1 MNVHK
6 LAPVLAAVLLATVSL
21 AAQTQES
28 QSMKLL
34 RLKSAQLSL
43 ELKKADFDRYL
54 KLKEDGLTSEADFA
68 QRQTAYLQAQV
79 DYQQALINFM
89 GSEARISVASA
100 VKFQDRSGKKFV
112 RVSLRYMSKELKE
125 LANLK
130 ISAEDLFP
138 LDFMKELKD
147 VYVSL
152 LSEGKV
158 ISDPYEK
165 TIASLPI
172 ETEREVTFQLLK
184 DVENLDISVSYSG
197 KTETTSVFLQ
207 KGISANM
214 VTVNSAQF
222 SQEADLESTA
232 TYDLSLEKFSGEAN
246 VFKLEAVNLPTQ
258 ITYEF
263 SDPTSSAR
271 LSQIKFSEGV
281 TSLKLQLKLYLPKN
295 PDERVVLDKP
305 LEFFVVALD
314 NDQTLKF
321 REVES
326 AAGAAGIGLKEI
338 EVLKAGSVKLE
349 LIPRGVPKV
358 EVQAVNLYHEIK
370 AGDNISMDVT
380 IRNTGTRKLDNVR
393 VFCDL
398 PLNWRVEIKPDLIP
412 TLEQNKDEVVS
423 INFLPPAGVSV
434 GDYEPKIRTDAVADN
449 RRVESEDK
457 IVRIHISSKANVLG
471 IGALIAMLLI
481 PLGMYVNQ
489 LDYARKKIAELQ
501 AKDPTV
507 DWWNTAVDMSDR
519 PRFEY
524 REEALGGRVQ
534 AALPTFLLLLG
545 YGLVFFVL
553 AYISF
558 LKYDVR

>member
-1 MNVHK
+1 MKAHK
-6 LAPVLAAVLLATVSL
+6 LVLVLAAVLLVVLSL
-21 AAQTQES
+21 PAQTQDS

-43 ELKKADFDRYL
+43 ELKKADFNRYL

-79 DYQQALINFM
+79 DYQQALISFM

-100 VKFQDRSGKKFV
+100 VKFQDGSGKKFV
-112 RVSLRYMSKELKE
+112 RVSLRYASKELKE

-138 LDFMKELKD
+138 LDFMKEIKD

-152 LSEGKV
+152 LTEGKI

-165 TIASLPI
+165 SIASMPI
-172 ETEREVTFQLLK
+172 EAERDVTFQLLK
-184 DVENLDISVSYSG
+184 DVENLDVSISYSG
-197 KTETTSVFLQ
+197 KTEKTSVYLQ
-207 KGISANM
+207 KGVSANI

-246 VFKLEAVNLPTQ
+246 VFKLEAVDLPQQ

-263 SDPTSSAR
+263 SDPTTSAR
-271 LSQIKFSEGV
+271 LSQIKFSEGI

-295 PDERVVLDKP
+295 PDDRVVLDKP
-305 LEFFVVALD
+305 LEFFVLALD
-314 NDQTLKF
+314 NDQTLKL
-321 REVES
+321 RALET
-326 AAGAAGIGLKEI
+326 AGVGIGPKEI
-338 EVLKAGSVKLE
+338 EGLKAGSVKLE

-370 AGDNISMDVT
+370 VGDAISMDVT
-380 IRNTGTRKLDNVR
+380 IRNTGTRKLNNIR
-393 VFCDL
+393 VYCDL
-398 PLNWRVEIKPDLIP
+398 PLNWRVEIKPDLLP

-423 INFLPPAGVSV
+423 IKFLPPTEVSV

-457 IVRIHISSKANVLG
+457 IVRIHITSKANVLG
-471 IGALIAMLLI
+471 IGAL
-481 PLGMYVNQ
+481 V
-489 LDYARKKIAELQ
+489 
-501 AKDPTV
+501 
-507 DWWNTAVDMSDR
+507 
-519 PRFEY
+519 
-524 REEALGGRVQ
+524 
-534 AALPTFLLLLG
+534 LLLV
-545 YGLVFFVL
+545 GLLVGIVVFGIKL
-553 AYISF
+553 T
-558 LKYDVR
+558 RR

>member
-1 MNVHK
+1 MK
-6 LAPVLAAVLLATVSL
+6 ISRIIAVLTAVLIVVVSL
-21 AAQTQES
+21 AAQTGPGAGLAQES

-43 ELKKADFDRYL
+43 ELRKADFDRYL
-54 KLKEDGLTSEADFA
+54 KLKEEGLTSEADFA
-68 QRQTAYLQAQV
+68 QRETAYLQAQV
-79 DYQQALINFM
+79 DYQQALISFM

-100 VKFQDRSGKKFV
+100 VKYQDRRGKKFV
-112 RVSLRYMSKELKE
+112 RVTLRYSSKELKE

-138 LDFMKELKD
+138 LDFMKEIKD

-152 LSEGKV
+152 LSEGKI
-158 ISDPYEK
+158 ISDPYERS
-165 TIASLPI
+165 IAAMPI
-172 ETEREVTFQLLK
+172 ETERDVTFQLLK

-207 KGISANM
+207 KGVSANM

-246 VFKLEAVNLPTQ
+246 VFKLEAVNLPIQ

-263 SDPTSSAR
+263 SDPTTSAR

-295 PDERVVLDKP
+295 PDDRVVLDKP
-305 LEFFVVALD
+305 LEFFVLALD
-314 NDQTLKF
+314 NEQTDKL
-321 REVES
+321 RELEK
-326 AAGAAGIGLKEI
+326 AAGAAPIDPEALEGLN
-338 EVLKAGSVKLE
+338 AGFVKLE

-370 AGDNISMDVT
+370 VGETISMDVT
-380 IRNTGTRKLDNVR
+380 IRNTGTRSLNNIR

-398 PLNWRVEIKPDLIP
+398 PLNWRVEIAPDLIG
-412 TLEQNKDEVVS
+412 TLDQNKDEVVK
-423 INFLPPAGVSV
+423 IRFLPPDDVSV
-434 GDYEPKIRTDAVADN
+434 GDYEPKIRTDAIADN

-457 IVRIHISSKANVLG
+457 IVRIHITSKANVLG
-471 IGALIAMLLI
+471 IGAL
-481 PLGMYVNQ
+481 V
-489 LDYARKKIAELQ
+489 
-501 AKDPTV
+501 
-507 DWWNTAVDMSDR
+507 
-519 PRFEY
+519 
-524 REEALGGRVQ
+524 
-534 AALPTFLLLLG
+534 LLLV
-545 YGLVFFVL
+545 GLLVGIVVFGIKL
-553 AYISF
+553 T
-558 LKYDVR
+558 RR

>member
-1 MNVHK
+1 MKIRK
-6 LAPVLAAVLLATVSL
+6 LAPILAAVLLATVSL
-21 AAQTQES
+21 AAQTQDS

-43 ELKKADFDRYL
+43 DLKKADFDRYL
-54 KLKEDGLTSEADFA
+54 KLKEEGLASEADFA
-68 QRQTAYLQAQV
+68 QRQTSYLQAQV
-79 DYQQALINFM
+79 DYQQALISFM

-100 VKFQDRSGKKFV
+100 VKFQDGSGKKFV
-112 RVSLRYMSKELKE
+112 RVALRYASKELKE

-138 LDFMKELKD
+138 LDFMKEIKD

-152 LSEGKV
+152 LTEGKI

-165 TIASLPI
+165 SIASMPI

-184 DVENLDISVSYSG
+184 DVESLDVNISYSG
-197 KTETTSVFLQ
+197 KTEKTSVYLQ
-207 KGISANM
+207 KGVSANI

-246 VFKLEAVNLPTQ
+246 VFKLEAVNLPQQ

-263 SDPTSSAR
+263 SDPTTSAR
-271 LSQIKFSEGV
+271 LSQIKFSEGI

-295 PDERVVLDKP
+295 PDDRVVLDKP
-305 LEFFVVALD
+305 LEFFVLALD
-314 NDQTLKF
+314 NDQTLKL
-321 REVES
+321 RELET
-326 AAGAAGIGLKEI
+326 AAGIGPKVI
-338 EVLKAGSVKLE
+338 EDLKAGSVKLE

-370 AGDNISMDVT
+370 VGDAISMDVT
-380 IRNTGTRKLDNVR
+380 IRNTGTRKLNNVR

-398 PLNWRVEIKPDLIP
+398 PLNWRVEIKPDLLP

-423 INFLPPAGVSV
+423 IKFLPPAGVSV

-457 IVRIHISSKANVLG
+457 IVRIHITSKANVLG
-471 IGALIAMLLI
+471 IGAL
-481 PLGMYVNQ
+481 V
-489 LDYARKKIAELQ
+489 
-501 AKDPTV
+501 
-507 DWWNTAVDMSDR
+507 
-519 PRFEY
+519 
-524 REEALGGRVQ
+524 
-534 AALPTFLLLLG
+534 LLLV
-545 YGLVFFVL
+545 GLLVGIVVFGIKL
-553 AYISF
+553 T
-558 LKYDVR
+558 RR

>member
-1 MNVHK
+1 MKVRK
-6 LAPVLAAVLLATVSL
+6 LPPILAAVFVLALSL

-34 RLKSAQLSL
+34 KLKSAQLSL
-43 ELKKADFDRYL
+43 ELRKADFDRYL

-68 QRQTAYLQAQV
+68 QRQTSYLQAQV
-79 DYQQALINFM
+79 DYQQALISFM

-100 VKFQDRSGKKFV
+100 VKFQDGSGKKFV
-112 RVSLRYMSKELKE
+112 RVALRYASKELKE

-138 LDFMKELKD
+138 LDFMKEIKD

-152 LSEGKV
+152 LTEGKI

-165 TIASLPI
+165 SIASMPI
-172 ETEREVTFQLLK
+172 ETERDVTFQLLK

-197 KTETTSVFLQ
+197 KTEKTSVYLQ
-207 KGISANM
+207 KGVSANI

-246 VFKLEAVNLPTQ
+246 VFKLEAVDLPQQ

-263 SDPTSSAR
+263 SDPTTSAR
-271 LSQIKFSEGV
+271 LSQIKFSEGI

-295 PDERVVLDKP
+295 PDDRVVLDKP
-305 LEFFVVALD
+305 LEFFVLALD
-314 NDQTLKF
+314 NDQTLKL
-321 REVES
+321 RELEAS
-326 AAGAAGIGLKEI
+326 GAGIGPKEI
-338 EVLKAGSVKLE
+338 EGLRAGSVKLE

-370 AGDNISMDVT
+370 VGDVINMDVT
-380 IRNTGTRKLDNVR
+380 IRNTGTRKLNNVR

-398 PLNWRVEIKPDLIP
+398 PLNWRVEIKPDLLP

-423 INFLPPAGVSV
+423 IKFLPPIGVSV

-457 IVRIHISSKANVLG
+457 IVRIHITSKANVLG
-471 IGALIAMLLI
+471 IGAL
-481 PLGMYVNQ
+481 V
-489 LDYARKKIAELQ
+489 
-501 AKDPTV
+501 
-507 DWWNTAVDMSDR
+507 
-519 PRFEY
+519 
-524 REEALGGRVQ
+524 
-534 AALPTFLLLLG
+534 LLLV
-545 YGLVFFVL
+545 GLLVGIVVFGIKL
-553 AYISF
+553 T
-558 LKYDVR
+558 RR

>member
-1 MNVHK
+1 MK
-6 LAPVLAAVLLATVSL
+6 LTKVIAIAAATLVLAVALHPQA
-21 AAQTQES
+21 QES
-28 QSMKLL
+28 QNMKLL

-54 KLKEDGLTSEADFA
+54 KLKEEGLASEADYA
-68 QRQTAYLQAQV
+68 QRETAYLQAQV
-79 DYQQALINFM
+79 DYQQALISFM

-100 VKFQDRSGKKFV
+100 VKYQDRSGKKFV
-112 RVSLRYMSKELKE
+112 RVSLRYASKELKE

-138 LDFMKELKD
+138 LDFMKEIKD

-152 LSEGKV
+152 LSEGKI

-165 TIASLPI
+165 SIPAMPI

-184 DVENLDISVSYSG
+184 DVENLDINVSYSG

-207 KGISANM
+207 KGVSANM

-246 VFKLEAVNLPTQ
+246 VFKLEAVDLPQQ

-263 SDPTSSAR
+263 SDPTTSAR

-281 TSLKLQLKLYLPKN
+281 TSLKLQLKLFLPKN
-295 PDERVVLDKP
+295 PDEKVVLDRP
-305 LEFFVVALD
+305 LEFYVLALD
-314 NDQTLKF
+314 NDQTQKL
-321 REVES
+321 RDIEA
-326 AAGAAGIGLKEI
+326 AAGGATGIGLDALEG
-338 EVLKAGSVKLE
+338 LKAGLAKLE

-370 AGDNISMDVT
+370 AGDDIAMDVT
-380 IRNTGTRKLDNVR
+380 IRNTGTRKLNNVR

-398 PLNWRVEIKPDLIP
+398 PLNWRVEIAPDLIA
-412 TLEQNKDEVVS
+412 TLEQNKDEVVK
-423 INFLPPAGVSV
+423 IKFLPPDDVSV
-434 GDYEPKIRTDAVADN
+434 GDYEPKIRTDALADN

-457 IVRIHISSKANVLG
+457 IVRIHITSKANVIG
-471 IGALIAMLLI
+471 IGAL
-481 PLGMYVNQ
+481 V
-489 LDYARKKIAELQ
+489 
-501 AKDPTV
+501 
-507 DWWNTAVDMSDR
+507 
-519 PRFEY
+519 
-524 REEALGGRVQ
+524 
-534 AALPTFLLLLG
+534 LLLV
-545 YGLVFFVL
+545 GLLVGIVVFGIKL
-553 AYISF
+553 T
-558 LKYDVR
+558 RR

>member
-1 MNVHK
+1 MKFHK
-6 LAPVLAAVLLATVSL
+6 IVLILTAILLLVLLL
-21 AAQTQES
+21 PAQTQDS

-43 ELKKADFDRYL
+43 DLKKADFDRYL
-54 KLKEDGLTSEADFA
+54 KLKEEGLASEADFS

-79 DYQQALINFM
+79 DYQQALISFM

-100 VKFQDRSGKKFV
+100 VKFQDGRGKKFV
-112 RVSLRYMSKELKE
+112 RVALRYASKELKE

-138 LDFMKELKD
+138 LDFMKEIKD

-152 LSEGKV
+152 LSEGKIV
-158 ISDPYEK
+158 SDPYEK
-165 TIASLPI
+165 SVASMPI

-184 DVENLDISVSYSG
+184 DVESLDVNISYSG
-197 KTETTSVFLQ
+197 KTEKTSVYLQ
-207 KGISANM
+207 KGVSANI

-246 VFKLEAVNLPTQ
+246 VFKLEAVNLPQQ

-263 SDPTSSAR
+263 SDPTTSAR
-271 LSQIKFSEGV
+271 LSQIKFSEGI

-295 PDERVVLDKP
+295 PDDRVVLDKP
-305 LEFFVVALD
+305 LEFFVLALD
-314 NDQTLKF
+314 NDQTLKL
-321 REVES
+321 RALET
-326 AAGAAGIGLKEI
+326 AAGIGPKVI
-338 EVLKAGSVKLE
+338 VGLKAGSVKLE

-370 AGDNISMDVT
+370 VGDAISMDVT
-380 IRNTGTRKLDNVR
+380 IRNTGTRKLNNVR

-398 PLNWRVEIKPDLIP
+398 PLNWRVEIKPDLLP

-423 INFLPPAGVSV
+423 IKFLPPAGVSV

-457 IVRIHISSKANVLG
+457 IVRIHITSKANVLG
-471 IGALIAMLLI
+471 IGAL
-481 PLGMYVNQ
+481 V
-489 LDYARKKIAELQ
+489 
-501 AKDPTV
+501 
-507 DWWNTAVDMSDR
+507 
-519 PRFEY
+519 
-524 REEALGGRVQ
+524 
-534 AALPTFLLLLG
+534 LLLV
-545 YGLVFFVL
+545 GLLVGIVVFGIKL
-553 AYISF
+553 T
-558 LKYDVR
+558 RR

>member
-1 MNVHK
+1 MK
-6 LAPVLAAVLLATVSL
+6 VLRLLGIPLAVLLVLSAA
-21 AAQTQES
+21 AAQVQES
-28 QSMKLL
+28 QNMKLL
-34 RLKSAQLSL
+34 RLKSAQLTL
-43 ELKKADFDRYL
+43 ELKKADFERYL
-54 KLKEDGLTSEADFA
+54 KLKEDGLASEADFA

-79 DYQQALINFM
+79 DYQQALISFM

-100 VKFQDRSGKKFV
+100 VKYQDRSGKKFV
-112 RVSLRYMSKELKE
+112 RVGLRYASKELKE

-130 ISAEDLFP
+130 INAEDLFP

-165 TIASLPI
+165 TIATLPI
-172 ETEREVTFQLLK
+172 ESQRDVTFQLLK
-184 DVENLDISVSYSG
+184 DVENLDISISYSG
-197 KTETTSVFLQ
+197 KTEKTSVYLQ
-207 KGISANM
+207 KGVSANM

-263 SDPTSSAR
+263 SDPTTSAR

-295 PDERVVLDKP
+295 PDDRVVLDKP
-305 LEFFVVALD
+305 LEFFVLALD
-314 NDQTLKF
+314 NDQTEKL
-321 REVES
+321 RALE
-326 AAGAAGIGLKEI
+326 GAAGGAGLGAEA
-338 EVLKAGSVKLE
+338 VDGLKAGAVKLE

-370 AGDNISMDVT
+370 VGETIGMDVT
-380 IRNTGTRKLDNVR
+380 IRNTGTRKLNNIR

-398 PLNWRVEIKPDLIP
+398 PLNWRVEITPDLIAG
-412 TLEQNKDEVVS
+412 LEQNKDEVVK
-423 INFLPPAGVSV
+423 IKFLPPDGVSV
-434 GDYEPKIRTDAVADN
+434 GDYEPKIRTDALADN

-471 IGALIAMLLI
+471 IGAL
-481 PLGMYVNQ
+481 V
-489 LDYARKKIAELQ
+489 
-501 AKDPTV
+501 
-507 DWWNTAVDMSDR
+507 
-519 PRFEY
+519 
-524 REEALGGRVQ
+524 
-534 AALPTFLLLLG
+534 LLLV
-545 YGLVFFVL
+545 GLLVGIVVFGIKL
-553 AYISF
+553 T
-558 LKYDVR
+558 RR

>member
-1 MNVHK
+1 MKIHK
-6 LAPVLAAVLLATVSL
+6 LVLILAALLILFLTL
-21 AAQTQES
+21 GAQTQES

-54 KLKEDGLTSEADFA
+54 KLKEEGLTSEADFA

-79 DYQQALINFM
+79 DYQQALISFM

-112 RVSLRYMSKELKE
+112 RVALRYSSKELKE
-125 LANLK
+125 LAKLN
-130 ISAEDLFP
+130 ISAQDLFP
-138 LDFMKELKD
+138 LDFMKEIKD

-152 LSEGKV
+152 LTENKI

-165 TIASLPI
+165 SVASLPL
-172 ETEREVTFQLLK
+172 ESEREVTFQLLK
-184 DVENLDISVSYSG
+184 DVENLDVNISYSG
-197 KTETTSVFLQ
+197 KTEKTSVYLQ
-207 KGISANM
+207 KGVSAKI

-263 SDPTSSAR
+263 SDPTTSAR

-281 TSLKLQLKLYLPKN
+281 TSLKLQLKLFLPKN
-295 PDERVVLDKP
+295 PDDRVVLDKP
-305 LEFFVVALD
+305 LEFFVLALD
-314 NDQTLKF
+314 NDQTQKI
-321 REVES
+321 RELES
-326 AAGAAGIGLKEI
+326 AGSGIGLKEI
-338 EVLKAGSVKLE
+338 EALKAGSVKLE

-370 AGDNISMDVT
+370 AGDTIGMDVT
-380 IRNTGTRKLDNVR
+380 IRNTGTRKLNNVR

-398 PLNWRVEIKPDLIP
+398 PLNWRVEIKPDLLP
-412 TLEQNKDEVVS
+412 TLEQNKDEVVG
-423 INFLPPAGVSV
+423 IRFLPPAGVSV
-434 GDYEPKIRTDAVADN
+434 GDYEPKIRTDAIADN

-457 IVRIHISSKANVLG
+457 IVRIHITSKANVLG
-471 IGALIAMLLI
+471 IGAL
-481 PLGMYVNQ
+481 V
-489 LDYARKKIAELQ
+489 
-501 AKDPTV
+501 
-507 DWWNTAVDMSDR
+507 
-519 PRFEY
+519 
-524 REEALGGRVQ
+524 
-534 AALPTFLLLLG
+534 LLLV
-545 YGLVFFVL
+545 GLLVGIVVFGIKL
-553 AYISF
+553 T
-558 LKYDVR
+558 RR

>member
-1 MNVHK
+1 MKIHK
-6 LAPVLAAVLLATVSL
+6 LVLIPAAVLLIVFAL

-54 KLKEDGLTSEADFA
+54 KLKEEGLTSEPDFA

-79 DYQQALINFM
+79 DYQQALISFM

-100 VKFQDRSGKKFV
+100 VKYQDRSGKKFV
-112 RVSLRYMSKELKE
+112 RVSLRYASKELKE
-125 LANLK
+125 LAKLN
-130 ISAEDLFP
+130 INAADIFP

-165 TIASLPI
+165 TVASLPL
-172 ETEREVTFQLLK
+172 EAVRDVTFQLLK

-207 KGISANM
+207 KGVSANM

-246 VFKLEAVNLPTQ
+246 VFKLEAVNLPAQ

-263 SDPTSSAR
+263 SDPTTSAR
-271 LSQIKFSEGV
+271 LSQIKFSEGI

-295 PDERVVLDKP
+295 PDARVVLDKP
-305 LEFFVVALD
+305 LEFFVLALD
-314 NDQTLKF
+314 NDQTQKL
-321 REVES
+321 RELEA
-326 AAGAAGIGLKEI
+326 AAGGASAVGPDEI
-338 EVLKAGSVKLE
+338 EGLKAGLAKLE

-380 IRNTGTRKLDNVR
+380 IRNTGTRKLNNVR

-398 PLNWRVEIKPDLIP
+398 PLNWRVEIAPDLIVV
-412 TLEQNKDEVVS
+412 LEQNKDEVVK
-423 INFLPPAGVSV
+423 IKFLPPDGVSV
-434 GDYEPKIRTDAVADN
+434 GDYEPKIRTDAIADN

-471 IGALIAMLLI
+471 IGAL
-481 PLGMYVNQ
+481 V
-489 LDYARKKIAELQ
+489 
-501 AKDPTV
+501 
-507 DWWNTAVDMSDR
+507 
-519 PRFEY
+519 
-524 REEALGGRVQ
+524 
-534 AALPTFLLLLG
+534 LLLV
-545 YGLVFFVL
+545 GLLVGIVVFGIKL
-553 AYISF
+553 T
-558 LKYDVR
+558 RR

>member
-1 MNVHK
+1 MKFLKTFAAAAV
-6 LAPVLAAVLLATVSL
+6 VLAAALSL

-43 ELKKADFDRYL
+43 ELRKADFDRYL
-54 KLKEDGLTSEADFA
+54 KLKEDGLTSESDYA

-100 VKFQDRSGKKFV
+100 VKYQDRSGKKFV
-112 RVSLRYMSKELKE
+112 RVALRYASKELKE
-125 LANLK
+125 LAKLN

-138 LDFMKELKD
+138 LDFMKEIKD

-152 LSEGKV
+152 LSEGKI

-165 TIASLPI
+165 SVASMPI
-172 ETEREVTFQLLK
+172 ETERDVTFQLLK
-184 DVENLDISVSYSG
+184 DVENLDISVSYTG

-207 KGISANM
+207 KGVSANM

-246 VFKLEAVNLPTQ
+246 VFKLEAVDLPQQ

-263 SDPTSSAR
+263 SDPTTSAR

-281 TSLKLQLKLYLPKN
+281 TSLKLQLKLFLPKN
-295 PDERVVLDKP
+295 PDEKVVLDRP
-305 LEFFVVALD
+305 LEFYVLALD
-314 NDQTLKF
+314 NDQTQKL
-321 REVES
+321 RDIE
-326 AAGAAGIGLKEI
+326 AAAGGAAGIGLDALEG
-338 EVLKAGSVKLE
+338 LKAGLAKLE

-370 AGDNISMDVT
+370 AGDDIAMDVT
-380 IRNTGTRKLDNVR
+380 IRNTGTRKLNNVR

-398 PLNWRVEIKPDLIP
+398 PLNWRVEIAPDLIA
-412 TLEQNKDEVVS
+412 TLEQNKDEVVK
-423 INFLPPAGVSV
+423 IKFLPPDDVSV
-434 GDYEPKIRTDAVADN
+434 GDYEPKIRTDALADN

-457 IVRIHISSKANVLG
+457 IVRIHITSKANVIG
-471 IGALIAMLLI
+471 IGAL
-481 PLGMYVNQ
+481 V
-489 LDYARKKIAELQ
+489 
-501 AKDPTV
+501 
-507 DWWNTAVDMSDR
+507 
-519 PRFEY
+519 
-524 REEALGGRVQ
+524 
-534 AALPTFLLLLG
+534 LLLV
-545 YGLVFFVL
+545 GLLVGIVVFGIKL
-553 AYISF
+553 T
-558 LKYDVR
+558 RR

>member
-1 MNVHK
+1 MKIFKFVAI
-6 LAPVLAAVLLATVSL
+6 LVAIPVVVITL

-34 RLKSAQLSL
+34 KLKSAQLQL

-54 KLKEDGLTSEADFA
+54 KLKEEGLTSEADFA

-79 DYQQALINFM
+79 DYQQALISFM

-100 VKFQDRSGKKFV
+100 VKFQDRSGKKLV
-112 RVSLRYMSKELKE
+112 RVTLRYASKELKE
-125 LANLK
+125 LAKLN
-130 ISAEDLFP
+130 IDAADLFP

-152 LSEGKV
+152 LSEGKI
-158 ISDPYEK
+158 ISDPYERSVV
-165 TIASLPI
+165 TLPI
-172 ETEREVTFQLLK
+172 ETERDVTFQLLK
-184 DVENLDISVSYSG
+184 DVENLDVSISYSG
-197 KTETTSVFLQ
+197 KTETTSVYLQ
-207 KGISANM
+207 KGVSANM

-246 VFKLEAVNLPTQ
+246 IFKLEAINLPTQ

-263 SDPTSSAR
+263 SDPTTNAR

-305 LEFFVVALD
+305 LEFFVLALD
-314 NDQTLKF
+314 NDQTQKL
-321 REVES
+321 RDLET
-326 AAGAAGIGLKEI
+326 AGTAVGPNEI
-338 EVLKAGSVKLE
+338 DGLKAGSVKLE

-370 AGDNISMDVT
+370 AGDTIAMDVT
-380 IRNTGTRKLDNVR
+380 IRNTGTRKLNNIR

-398 PLNWRVEIKPDLIP
+398 PLNWRVEIAPDLIA
-412 TLEQNKDEVVS
+412 TLDQNKDEVVK
-423 INFLPPAGVSV
+423 IRFVPPDGVSV
-434 GDYEPKIRTDAVADN
+434 GDYEPKIRTDALADN

-471 IGALIAMLLI
+471 IGAL
-481 PLGMYVNQ
+481 V
-489 LDYARKKIAELQ
+489 
-501 AKDPTV
+501 
-507 DWWNTAVDMSDR
+507 
-519 PRFEY
+519 
-524 REEALGGRVQ
+524 
-534 AALPTFLLLLG
+534 LLLV
-545 YGLVFFVL
+545 GLLVGIVVFGIKL
-553 AYISF
+553 T
-558 LKYDVR
+558 RR

>member
-1 MNVHK
+1 MKALKFV
-6 LAPVLAAVLLATVSL
+6 LVLATILLVVFNL
-21 AAQTQES
+21 GAQTLGTQAQDS

-43 ELKKADFDRYL
+43 ELRKADFDRYL
-54 KLKEDGLTSEADFA
+54 KLKEDGLTSEADYA

-79 DYQQALINFM
+79 DYQQALISFM

-100 VKFQDRSGKKFV
+100 VKYQDRGGKKFV
-112 RVSLRYMSKELKE
+112 RVALRYASKELKE
-125 LANLK
+125 LAKLN

-138 LDFMKELKD
+138 LDFMKEIKD

-152 LSEGKV
+152 LSEGKI

-165 TIASLPI
+165 SVASMPI

-184 DVENLDISVSYSG
+184 DVENLDIKVSYSG

-246 VFKLEAVNLPTQ
+246 VFKLEAVNLPRQ

-263 SDPTSSAR
+263 SDPATSAR
-271 LSQIKFSEGV
+271 LSQIKFTEGV

-295 PDERVVLDKP
+295 PDEKVVLDKP
-305 LEFFVVALD
+305 MEFFVLALD
-314 NDQTLKF
+314 NDQTQKL
-321 REVES
+321 RDIET
-326 AAGAAGIGLKEI
+326 AAGGAETLGLDAI
-338 EVLKAGSVKLE
+338 EGLKAGSVKLE

-370 AGDNISMDVT
+370 VGDTIAMDVT
-380 IRNTGTRKLDNVR
+380 IRNTGTRRLNNIR
-393 VFCDL
+393 VFCEL
-398 PLNWRVEIKPDLIP
+398 PLNWRVEIAPDLIA
-412 TLEQNKDEVVS
+412 TLEQNKDEVVK
-423 INFLPPAGVSV
+423 IRFLPPDGVSV
-434 GDYEPKIRTDAVADN
+434 GDYEPKIRTDALADN

-457 IVRIHISSKANVLG
+457 IVRIHITSKANVIG
-471 IGALIAMLLI
+471 IGAL
-481 PLGMYVNQ
+481 V
-489 LDYARKKIAELQ
+489 
-501 AKDPTV
+501 
-507 DWWNTAVDMSDR
+507 
-519 PRFEY
+519 
-524 REEALGGRVQ
+524 
-534 AALPTFLLLLG
+534 LLLV
-545 YGLVFFVL
+545 GLLVGIVVFGIKL
-553 AYISF
+553 T
-558 LKYDVR
+558 RR

>member
-1 MNVHK
+1 MK
-6 LAPVLAAVLLATVSL
+6 LSKIIVIVSVILALTLAL
-21 AAQTQES
+21 GAQTQES

-34 RLKSAQLSL
+34 RLKSAQLAL
-43 ELKKADFDRYL
+43 DLKKADFDRYL
-54 KLKEDGLTSEADFA
+54 KLKEEGLTSEADFA

-100 VKFQDRSGKKFV
+100 VKYQDQNGKKFV
-112 RVSLRYMSKELKE
+112 RVALRYASKELKE
-125 LANLK
+125 LAKLN
-130 ISAEDLFP
+130 IDAADLFP

-147 VYVSL
+147 VYISL

-165 TIASLPI
+165 TVASLPI
-172 ETEREVTFQLLK
+172 ESERDVTFQLLK

-197 KTETTSVFLQ
+197 KTETTSVYLQ
-207 KGISANM
+207 KGVSANM

-232 TYDLSLEKFSGEAN
+232 TFDLSLEKFSGEAN
-246 VFKLEAVNLPTQ
+246 VFKLEAVNLPQQ

-263 SDPTSSAR
+263 SDPTTSAR

-305 LEFFVVALD
+305 LEFFVLALD
-314 NDQTLKF
+314 NDQTQRL
-321 REVES
+321 RQLE
-326 AAGAAGIGLKEI
+326 AAGGPVGSGEIGA
-338 EVLKAGSVKLE
+338 LKAGSAKLE

-370 AGDNISMDVT
+370 AGDTIAMDVT
-380 IRNTGTRKLDNVR
+380 IRNTGTRKLNNVR

-398 PLNWRVEIKPDLIP
+398 PLNWRVEIAPDLIAA
-412 TLEQNKDEVVS
+412 LEQNKDEVVK
-423 INFLPPAGVSV
+423 IRFLPPDGVSV
-434 GDYEPKIRTDAVADN
+434 GDYEPKIRTDALADN

-471 IGALIAMLLI
+471 IGALVLLLI
-481 PLGMYVNQ
+481 G
-489 LDYARKKIAELQ
+489 
-501 AKDPTV
+501 
-507 DWWNTAVDMSDR
+507 
-519 PRFEY
+519 
-524 REEALGGRVQ
+524 
-534 AALPTFLLLLG
+534 LLVG
-545 YGLVFFVL
+545 IVVFGIKL
-553 AYISF
+553 T
-558 LKYDVR
+558 RR

>member
-1 MNVHK
+1 MKALKFV
-6 LAPVLAAVLLATVSL
+6 LVLATILLVVFNL
-21 AAQTQES
+21 GAQTLGTQAQDS

-43 ELKKADFDRYL
+43 ELRKADFDRYL
-54 KLKEDGLTSEADFA
+54 KLKEDGLTSEADYA

-79 DYQQALINFM
+79 DYQQALISFM

-100 VKFQDRSGKKFV
+100 VKYQDRGGKKFV
-112 RVSLRYMSKELKE
+112 RVALRYASKELKE
-125 LANLK
+125 LAKLN

-138 LDFMKELKD
+138 LDFMKEIKD

-152 LSEGKV
+152 LSEGKI

-165 TIASLPI
+165 SVASMPI

-184 DVENLDISVSYSG
+184 DVENLDIKVSYSG

-207 KGISANM
+207 KGVSANM

-246 VFKLEAVNLPTQ
+246 VFKLEAVNLPRQ

-263 SDPTSSAR
+263 SDPATSAR
-271 LSQIKFSEGV
+271 LSQIKFTEGV

-295 PDERVVLDKP
+295 PDEKVVLDKP
-305 LEFFVVALD
+305 MEFFVLALD
-314 NDQTLKF
+314 NDQTQKL
-321 REVES
+321 RDIET
-326 AAGAAGIGLKEI
+326 AAGGAETLGLDAI
-338 EVLKAGSVKLE
+338 EGLKAGSVKLE

-370 AGDNISMDVT
+370 VGDTIAMDVT
-380 IRNTGTRKLDNVR
+380 IRNTGTRRLNNIR

-398 PLNWRVEIKPDLIP
+398 PLNWRVEIAPDLIA
-412 TLEQNKDEVVS
+412 TLEQNKDEVVK
-423 INFLPPAGVSV
+423 IRFLPPDGVSV
-434 GDYEPKIRTDAVADN
+434 GDYEPKIRTDALADN

-457 IVRIHISSKANVLG
+457 IVRIHITSKANVIG
-471 IGALIAMLLI
+471 IGAL
-481 PLGMYVNQ
+481 V
-489 LDYARKKIAELQ
+489 
-501 AKDPTV
+501 
-507 DWWNTAVDMSDR
+507 
-519 PRFEY
+519 
-524 REEALGGRVQ
+524 
-534 AALPTFLLLLG
+534 LLLV
-545 YGLVFFVL
+545 GLLVGIVVFGIKL
-553 AYISF
+553 T
-558 LKYDVR
+558 RR